1 MEVYSTLITSYHLWQ
16 DEFVEKLFELAGG
29 AVVGEFVEKPA
40 QVLALHVGGGEGDEE
55 VVACLTENKKP
66 IRQIS

>member
-1 MEVYSTLITSYHLWQ
+1 MLCSHHLWQ

-29 AVVGEFVEKPA
+29 AVVGEFVEQPA

-55 VVACLTENKKP
+55 VVACLSRKRMKP
-66 IRQIS
+66 ILKGHE